1 MFVRRLLF
9 CALALAPLALAAC
22 TVPQPQAYQ
31 RQAQFIEAE
40 YAFSA
45 GTGTGRLTGQAFTKT
60 RGGDVKF
67 AAGNPVYL
75 NPVTS
80 YSAEWFEVNV
90 KQNRLMTQ
98 PDPRTEKYRR
108 TTTADGS
115 GNFEFD
121 GLPAGDYYV
130 ASSIFWEVPGPNGLS
145 HTGSIVGE
153 KVTIKAGETT
163 KVIVH

>member
-1 MFVRRLLF
+1 MFIRRLLF
-9 CALALAPLALAAC
+9 CALAAAPLVAC
-22 TVPQPQAYQ
+22 VVAPQVHQ

-40 YAFSA
+40 YAFAA
-45 GTGTGRLTGQAFTKT
+45 GKGTGRLTGQAFTKT

-80 YSAEWFEVNV
+80 YSTEWFELNI
-90 KQNRLMTQ
+90 KQGIMLTP
-98 PDPRTEKYRR
+98 PDPRNEKYRR

-115 GNFEFD
+115 GNFEFE

-130 ASSIFWEVPGPNGLS
+130 ASGIFWEVPGPNGLS
-145 HTGSIVGE
+145 RTGSSVGE
-153 KVTIKAGETT
+153 KVTIKDGETT